1 MEPTLYILMR
11 NDLASMNPGKAIA
24 QGSHAT
30 NIFEREL
37 VKWSSFESDHGTWIG
52 NMVDIWRGDRDF
64 GRCLT
69 VAVKGNEL
77 DCIMQIIEDTSYIG
91 GVVCDPT
98 YPISDGEVTHHIPLE
113 TCGYVFV
120 WEPDNGAES
129 YFVNQV
135 KKLELYK

>member
-64 GRCLT
+64 GRCLLSRSKEMSWI
-69 VAVKGNEL
+69 V
-77 DCIMQIIEDTSYIG
+77 
-91 GVVCDPT
+91 
-98 YPISDGEVTHHIPLE
+98 
-113 TCGYVFV
+113 
-120 WEPDNGAES
+120 
-129 YFVNQV
+129 
-135 KKLELYK
+135 